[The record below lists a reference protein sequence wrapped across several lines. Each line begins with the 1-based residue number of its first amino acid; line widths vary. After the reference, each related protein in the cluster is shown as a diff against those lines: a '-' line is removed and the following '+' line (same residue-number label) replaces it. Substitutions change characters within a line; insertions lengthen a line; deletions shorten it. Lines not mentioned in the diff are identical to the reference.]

1 MCMKGDLWVQDKKRL
16 FISLVQRYANN
27 GLRLNDLKETELS
40 EYFLKR
46 MFHIDCPRFRGF
58 MSWDELGCLARAVG
72 FPTDLFKSNLTKHVT
87 AEDHGM
93 NVEQVHKMLDLRLLQ
108 KSIHR
113 TRNLHTGEWNTKV
126 IRKALFLMDHHALTF
141 EEIYNMRIA
150 YKAFEGEDM
159 RGMPLEER
167 MMLGALKMCG
177 RSIAPLK
184 MMHRIKHM
192 SVHFEEPDRMQLFEF
207 LDLVLWA
214 DLYEEFTFGSM
225 EKAEGKEGDLF
236 KLVDF
241 ERLLSHHD
249 KKLEDRLNNEYLAEE
264 WDFGQEKLDVSKFR
278 EPPVVCGDSRIQLAR
293 DQKLKYR
300 YLKSELINSH
310 RKLYRAKAGYIRDRP
325 VTAPDLSMYE
335 EQEAPPPQPEF
346 TAQTAYEIVNRKVKS
361 ANAAIGIGI
370 LGNRKPK
377 GRTQPDLSDKP
388 HIPSPQKVWTAK
400 AVSAAELEETQKNY
414 DKLKFDMETV
424 QGRYEYHKEKE
435 IEYFFPGQLE
445 RLTKQQEE
453 KEDVEVSEMKKVSS
467 QSSKPKITQKEVNR
481 LAYPPN
487 RIPPTHAKLCDARFR
502 GWHNIKHKKGS
513 HFVLV
518 APSFENSYHGRLHK
532 KLVERTNA
540 PVKKVKGDFVHRF
553 TKKTEVQKPI
563 NQDMRPFTAPGNLQP
578 RGTDIEAVTNMITE
592 SPADSCKTVDT
603 GYGSMEDKLGSGSSA
618 ESLVK
623 SPDLQTFKSL
633 DDKSQNFEQ
642 KTSCPKPF
650 ESQKVV
656 EKNSKKDA
664 KLINGSEESPER
676 PREKNM
682 CLRQTLQTVGS
693 IDKEM
698 FSREKS
704 LNGTSKLDTLQQSY
718 HQKRNES
725 PRNNSSLKNNHTGNI
740 NGHNKYIQNLTGENT
755 SMAFKT
761 ENDKTV
767 CEKSFQETD
776 LNDKIDNFKKTLN
789 KNKLEKRLTHSQR
802 QIVKSPPA
810 LEFTFTSV
818 LNESD
823 ELDFKPVEVK
833 TSKSAWFE
841 DDIPSPGIMSP
852 RNPEIYTKPK
862 KEIIDIENLPVPH
875 LEHSKPKTV
884 SVGAIGKIS
893 LLESITESRFWE
905 DVVEESYRSRKS
917 DEVFFKDDLNVN
929 LKEKELADLK
939 EEDFDDDV
947 SNDSGIG
954 GFNKNCKPKNVT
966 KKKSKSD
973 NVDDK
978 LQRAKIERLK
988 RQKRV
993 LKGSSFE
1000 KMGITVRSSRSSQTS
1015 SSSENSN
1022 KELDS
1027 KTKDQ
1032 ILHKKTSSDLKTNNK
1047 NDKTNE
1053 QKNVTIEISKSEKQN
1068 KNNKIEEK
1076 QRKFSASMKRLVK
1089 RMDDSLSNDLR
1100 SKMLSTHLS

>member
-1 MCMKGDLWVQDKKRL
+1 
-16 FISLVQRYANN
+16 
-27 GLRLNDLKETELS
+27 
-40 EYFLKR
+40 

-72 FPTDLFKSNLTKHVT
+72 FPTDLFKTNLTKHVT

-184 MMHRIKHM
+184 MMHRVKHM

-214 DLYEEFTFGSM
+214 DLYEEFTFDSM
-225 EKAEGKEGDLF
+225 EKADGKEGDLF

-249 KKLEDRLNNEYLAEE
+249 KKLEDRLNNVYLAEE

-335 EQEAPPPQPEF
+335 EEEAPPPPPEF

-361 ANAAIGIGI
+361 ANAAV
-370 LGNRKPK
+370 
-377 GRTQPDLSDKP
+377 GRTRPDLSDKP
-388 HIPSPQKVWTAK
+388 QIPSPQKVWTAK
-400 AVSAAELEETQKNY
+400 AVSEAELEETQKNY

-453 KEDVEVSEMKKVSS
+453 KEEGEVTEMKKVSS

-487 RIPPTHAKLCDARFR
+487 RIPPPTHAKLCDARLKQKLLKLAERFR

-553 TKKTEVQKPI
+553 TKKEEVQKPI

-578 RGTDIEAVTNMITE
+578 SGTDTEAVTNMITE

-618 ESLVK
+618 ESLAK
-623 SPDLQTFKSL
+623 SPDLNTFKSL
-633 DDKSQNFEQ
+633 NDKSQIFEQ
-642 KTSCPKPF
+642 KMSCPKPF
-650 ESQKVV
+650 ESQNVL
-656 EKNSKKDA
+656 EKNSKKDG
-664 KLINGSEESPER
+664 KLINGSEESHETARER
-676 PREKNM
+676 SMSLK
-682 CLRQTLQTVGS
+682 QTLHS
-693 IDKEM
+693 DKEM
-698 FSREKS
+698 FSGERS
-704 LNGTSKLDTLQQSY
+704 LNGTSILQQSS
-718 HQKRNES
+718 HQNCNES
-725 PRNNSSLKNNHTGNI
+725 HRNRSSLKHNQTANI
-740 NGHNKYIQNLTGENT
+740 YGHNKCIQNLTGENT
-755 SMAFKT
+755 SVSFKT
-761 ENDKTV
+761 ENNKTMCDK
-767 CEKSFQETD
+767 SAQETG
-776 LNDKIDNFKKTLN
+776 LNDKVDNFKKILS
-789 KNKLEKRLTHSQR
+789 KSKLEKRLTHSQR

-818 LNESD
+818 LNKSD
-823 ELDFKPVEVK
+823 EHDFNSVEQDLNSVEVK
-833 TSKSAWFE
+833 TNKSAWFE
-841 DDIPSPGIMSP
+841 DDIPSPGVMSP

-875 LEHSKPKTV
+875 LEHSKPKTIA
-884 SVGAIGKIS
+884 VGAIGKIS

-905 DVVEESYRSRKS
+905 DAVEESYRTRKS
-917 DEVFFKDDLNVN
+917 DDVFVNDDLNVN
-929 LKEKELADLK
+929 LKETELADLK
-939 EEDFDDDV
+939 EEDCDDDV
-947 SNDSGIG
+947 SNDSGVA
-954 GFNKNCKPKNVT
+954 GFSKNCKPKNLA
-966 KKKSKSD
+966 KKKSK
-973 NVDDK
+973 NEYVDDK
-978 LQRAKIERLK
+978 LQKAKIERLK

-1015 SSSENSN
+1015 TSSENSS

-1032 ILHKKTSSDLKTNNK
+1032 ILHKKTSFDLKTNNK
-1047 NDKTNE
+1047 NDKINE
-1053 QKNVTIEISKSEKQN
+1053 QKNVTIEISKCVKQN